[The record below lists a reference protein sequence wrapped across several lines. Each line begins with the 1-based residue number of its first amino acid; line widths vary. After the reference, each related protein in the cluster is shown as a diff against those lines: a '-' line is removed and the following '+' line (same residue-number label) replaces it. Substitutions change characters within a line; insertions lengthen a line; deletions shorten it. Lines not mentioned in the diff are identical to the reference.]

1 MLGERRISDKKIDEW
16 LNDHKFTDV
25 YKTGIIADFINC
37 DPTKTGRLQIQIR
50 EEYALWK
57 LEKKKRSFK

>member
-1 MLGERRISDKKIDEW
+1 MLGERKISDKKIDEW

-37 DPTKTGRLQIQIR
+37 DPTKTGRARDPLAVKTQTFQG
-50 EEYALWK
+50 A
-57 LEKKKRSFK
+57 

>member
-1 MLGERRISDKKIDEW
+1 MLGKISDKKIDEW

-37 DPTKTGRLQIQIR
+37 DPTNVGKLQISVR
-50 EEYALWK
+50 EEYDLWR
-57 LEKKKRSFK
+57 LEKKKNTK

>member
-1 MLGERRISDKKIDEW
+1 MLGERRISDKKIDER

-37 DPTKTGRLQIQIR
+37 DPIKTGRLQIKIR
-50 EEYALWK
+50 EEYDLWR
-57 LEKKKRSFK
+57 LEKKKNTK